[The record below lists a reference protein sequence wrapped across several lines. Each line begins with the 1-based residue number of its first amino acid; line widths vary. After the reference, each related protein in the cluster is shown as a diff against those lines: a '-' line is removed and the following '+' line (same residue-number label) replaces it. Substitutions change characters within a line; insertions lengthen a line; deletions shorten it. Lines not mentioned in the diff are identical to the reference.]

1 MDFVNGRLYFI
12 KDEFF
17 DHIDKEY
24 LKANKK
30 TTQRPHY
37 YAFRDISTN
46 LLWVI
51 PCSTQIDKYK
61 NIIQEKKENHKKHDH
76 IKIIKVNGIEQAFL
90 FQDMFPIIEKYILNP
105 YIKQDVF
112 MEIKDTKKLADIE
125 KNAKNIINLM
135 RRGVKFTPTQ
145 PNIMR
150 IEKILI
156 QELEAEKQ
164 NNPETNKD
172 TN

>member
-1 MDFVNGRLYFI
+1 
-12 KDEFF
+12 
-17 DHIDKEY
+17 
-24 LKANKK
+24 
-30 TTQRPHY
+30 
-37 YAFRDISTN
+37 
-46 LLWVI
+46 
-51 PCSTQIDKYK
+51 
-61 NIIQEKKENHKKHDH
+61 
-76 IKIIKVNGIEQAFL
+76 
-90 FQDMFPIIEKYILNP
+90 
-105 YIKQDVF
+105 
-112 MEIKDTKKLADIE
+112 
-125 KNAKNIINLM
+125 M